1 MIKINMIK
9 VNKYISYIL
18 ILMLVVGLKFDFI
31 LSFLW
36 ITLHELAHYY
46 SARAMGIKN
55 MKITIIPLGTSLYM
69 EELDDITLK
78 QDIIIS
84 MAGPML
90 NLLFGIILFIINGYY
105 SSPLL
110 QKSMMINAVL
120 LIFNIMP
127 AFPLDGARL
136 LRDILS
142 TRIIYKRANKIT
154 VKCSF
159 IIGFILCGCF
169 IFLLFFKKVNITLI
183 FASLLILLNTYKE
196 KERIVYIIMADIIKK
211 RTRFIKYK
219 YIENKSISI
228 HYKNDLIS
236 ALSILD
242 KNKFNIFTVLDD
254 DMKVLSIIYES
265 EIIEELKIRGNMS
278 LEEFIK
284 TSDEK

>member
-1 MIKINMIK
+1 MIKINVMK

-18 ILMLVVGLKFDFI
+18 ILMLVIGLKFDFV

-36 ITLHELAHYY
+36 IILHELAHYF
-46 SARAMGIKN
+46 SAKSMGIKD
-55 MKITIIPLGTSLYM
+55 MKITVIPLGTSLYM
-69 EELDDITLK
+69 EELDHITLK

-90 NLLFGIILFIINGYY
+90 NLSFGIILFIINNYY
-105 SSPLL
+105 SSYLL
-110 QKSMMINAVL
+110 QKSIMINVVL
-120 LIFNIMP
+120 FIFNIMP

-136 LRDILS
+136 LRDILGR
-142 TRIIYKRANKIT
+142 RIIYKRANKIT

-159 IIGFILCGCF
+159 VIGFILCGCF
-169 IFLLFFKKVNITLI
+169 IFLLFLRKVNITLL

-196 KERIVYIIMADIIKK
+196 KERIVYIIMADIVKK

-228 HYKNDLIS
+228 HYKKDLIS

-254 DMKVLSIIYES
+254 DMKVLSVIYES
-265 EIIEELKIRGNMS
+265 DIIEELRIRGNMS

-284 TSDEK
+284 TTCEK